1 MILDLPPETVQAII
15 AKAEMQGV
23 TPAELLTKD
32 YSSHND
38 FALSEMERQGLNSDG
53 VHIVLTEQ
61 DAKTIQAHLDN
72 PPPPTPFMQ
81 EILKR
86 ANDYV

>member
-32 YSSHND
+32 YAND
-38 FALSEMERQGLNSDG
+38 ADDLMADQAGIYTDLENGWTLGESDAQR
-53 VHIVLTEQ
+53 VFDLLE
-61 DAKTIQAHLDN
+61 N
-72 PPPPTPFMQ
+72 PPPLSATAKAFL
-81 EILKR
+81 EGKR
-86 ANDYV
+86 V